1 MAFQDRSN
9 ALQALEAEFQ
19 TEKASSL
26 RKLEVKLEETLRELS
41 EVERQLR
48 SLRTADRRVQIAR
61 HQALRKEA
69 EHQRWCFMVQRE
81 ACGFVNHDDLDR
93 YYPLP
98 RPGGSERGSVR
109 GAPGGHREQEPAGE
123 EAQAPSG
130 VMAPSTRTPERASA

>member
-9 ALQALEAEFQ
+9 ALQALEVEFQ
-19 TEKASSL
+19 KERASSL
-26 RKLEVKLEETLRELS
+26 RRLEAKLEETLRELS

-48 SLRTADRRVQIAR
+48 SHRTADRPAQLSR

-69 EHQRWCFMVQRE
+69 EHHRWCFMVQRE

-98 RPGGSERGSVR
+98 PSW
-109 GAPGGHREQEPAGE
+109 RE
-123 EAQAPSG
+123 
-130 VMAPSTRTPERASA
+130 

>member
-9 ALQALEAEFQ
+9 ALQALEAEFHQ
-19 TEKASSL
+19 ERASSL
-26 RKLEVKLEETLRELS
+26 RKLEMKLEETLRELS

-48 SLRTADRRVQIAR
+48 SPHRLGDRHARIAR

-98 RPGGSERGSVR
+98 PSW
-109 GAPGGHREQEPAGE
+109 RE
-123 EAQAPSG
+123 
-130 VMAPSTRTPERASA
+130 

>member
-1 MAFQDRSN
+1 MGRGADKLGRREGLGVNSTGMAFQDRSN

-19 TEKASSL
+19 AEKASSL

-48 SLRTADRRVQIAR
+48 SHRTADRRAQIAR

-98 RPGGSERGSVR
+98 PSW
-109 GAPGGHREQEPAGE
+109 RE
-123 EAQAPSG
+123 
-130 VMAPSTRTPERASA
+130 